1 VVEKVIQVEV
11 LAEEDEHEEA
21 SGRIVRRGAF
31 QRVANVDEGFFVL
44 GEGDVHAQQAHVG
57 RLDLLEGADYGL
69 EAGACAGVDAWWA
82 FCGWVEEEVGLL
94 LLLLLWLC
102 G

>member
-1 VVEKVIQVEV
+1 VVEKVVQVQV

-21 SGRIVRRGAF
+21 GRAIVRRGAF
-31 QRVANVDEGFFVL
+31 QRVADVDEGFFVL
-44 GEGDVHAQQAHVG
+44 GEGYIHAQQAHVG

-69 EAGACAGVDAWWA
+69 EAGACASAAAWWVVLR
-82 FCGWVEEEVGLL
+82 GWGVKEVGL